1 MNLHPAAALTLN
13 ALVWGT
19 SWWPLRQL
27 AERGLHPL
35 WATAII
41 YAVAVGVILLLRPG
55 ALAQLL
61 RTPVLWVLMLA
72 AGTTNAAFNWGV
84 VAGDVVRVVLLFYL
98 MPLWTVLLARALL
111 REPISPQAGARVL
124 LALLGAAVVLW
135 PPGSGWR
142 GVPWPRSLPDWLGL
156 LGGASFALNNVMLR
170 REAGRPPQALA
181 LAMFLG
187 GAGLA
192 GSLALLLTTTTTAS
206 VTASVAA
213 SVAASLSA
221 AAVSWPP
228 VPQLGSVVLVG
239 VMAALFLVGNLSLQ
253 FGAARLPANVTS
265 VVMLTE
271 VVFAAGS
278 AVWLGG
284 GELTGQSLLGGGLI
298 LMAALL
304 AAVSPSERP
313 ALLPAAGLPVLPALP
328 VLPPNLPATET
339 PGPPGTAR
347 P

>member
-1 MNLHPAAALTLN
+1 MNLPPAWALTLN

-41 YAVAVGVILLLRPG
+41 YAVAAAVILLLRPS
-55 ALAQLL
+55 ALVQLL

-98 MPLWTVLLARALL
+98 MPLWTVLFARALL
-111 REPISPQAGARVL
+111 REPITPQAGARVL

-142 GVPWPRSLPDWLGL
+142 GVPWPGSLPDWLGVV
-156 LGGASFALNNVMLR
+156 GGASFALNNVMLR
-170 REAGRPPQALA
+170 REAGRPAQALA

-192 GSLALLLTTTTTAS
+192 GALALLLTTTGP
-206 VTASVAA
+206 
-213 SVAASLSA
+213 LMGA
-221 AAVSWPP
+221 AAMPWPP
-228 VPQLGSVVLVG
+228 APQLGTVLLVLV
-239 VMAALFLVGNLSLQ
+239 MAVLFLVGNLCLQ

-271 VVFAAGS
+271 VVFAASS

-284 GELTGQSLLGGGLI
+284 GELTAQSLLGGGLI
-298 LMAALL
+298 FMAALL
-304 AAVSPSERP
+304 AAVSPSARP
-313 ALLPAAGLPVLPALP
+313 ARPLPAVKPVPPSALP
-328 VLPPNLPATET
+328 TDLPTDLPPTET
-339 PGPPGTAR
+339 AGPPGAAR
-347 P
+347 R

>member
-41 YAVAVGVILLLRPG
+41 YAVAATVILLLRPG

-61 RTPVLWVLMLA
+61 RMPVLWVLMLA

-98 MPLWTVLLARALL
+98 MPLWTVLFARALL
-111 REPISPQAGARVL
+111 NEPITPQAGARVL

-142 GVPWPRSLPDWLGL
+142 GVPWPRSLPDWLGVI
-156 LGGASFALNNVMLR
+156 GGASFALNNVMLR

-192 GSLALLLTTTTTAS
+192 GSLALLLTTTGTG
-206 VTASVAA
+206 
-213 SVAASLSA
+213 A
-221 AAVSWPP
+221 AAVPWPP
-228 VPQLGSVVLVG
+228 APQLGSVVLVL
-239 VMAALFLVGNLSLQ
+239 VMAALFLAGNLSLQ

-284 GELTGQSLLGGGLI
+284 GELSAQSLLGGGLI
-298 LMAALL
+298 FVAALL
-304 AAVSPSERP
+304 AAVSPSEPP
-313 ALLPAAGLPVLPALP
+313 AVLPTS
-328 VLPPNLPATET
+328 VPPTET
-339 PGPPGTAR
+339 AGPPGAAR
-347 P
+347 R

>member
-1 MNLHPAAALTLN
+1 MKLHPAWALTLN

-41 YAVAVGVILLLRPG
+41 YAVAVAVILLLHPR
-55 ALAQLL
+55 ALAQVL

-98 MPLWTVLLARALL
+98 MPLWTVLFARALL
-111 REPISPQAGARVL
+111 REPVTPQAGARVL

-142 GVPWPRSLPDWLGL
+142 GVPWPHSLPDWLGVV
-156 LGGASFALNNVMLR
+156 GGASFALNNVMLR

-192 GSLALLLTTTTTAS
+192 GALALLLTMPMTAAPMAASLAAS
-206 VTASVAA
+206 VTA
-213 SVAASLSA
+213 
-221 AAVSWPP
+221 AAVQWPP
-228 VPQLGSVVLVG
+228 APQLGAVVLVL

-284 GELTGQSLLGGGLI
+284 GELTAQSLLGGGLI

-304 AAVSPSERP
+304 AAVSPSVGPPTRP
-313 ALLPAAGLPVLPALP
+313 PSPPPTETADPPAA
-328 VLPPNLPATET
+328 
-339 PGPPGTAR
+339 AR
-347 P
+347 R

>member
-1 MNLHPAAALTLN
+1 MSLHPAWALTLN

-41 YAVAVGVILLLRPG
+41 YAVAVAVILLLHPR
-55 ALAQLL
+55 ALAQVL

-98 MPLWTVLLARALL
+98 MPLWTVLFARALL
-111 REPISPQAGARVL
+111 REPVTPQAGARVL
-124 LALLGAAVVLW
+124 LALVGAAVVLW
-135 PPGSGWR
+135 PPGSGWG
-142 GVPWPRSLPDWLGL
+142 GVPWPGSLPDWLGVV
-156 LGGASFALNNVMLR
+156 GGASFALNNVMLR

-187 GAGLA
+187 GACI
-192 GSLALLLTTTTTAS
+192 SALLAVLLSVSTSAPAS
-206 VTASVAA
+206 G
-213 SVAASLSA
+213 A
-221 AAVSWPP
+221 AAVPWPP
-228 VPQLGSVVLVG
+228 VPQADSVGLVL
-239 VMAALFLVGNLSLQ
+239 VMAALFLIGNLALQ

-278 AVWLGG
+278 AVGLGG
-284 GELTGQSLLGGGLI
+284 GKLNAQALLGGGLI
-298 LMAALL
+298 LLAALL
-304 AAVSPSERP
+304 AAVSPSVRSP
-313 ALLPAAGLPVLPALP
+313 PGLPKP
-328 VLPPNLPATET
+328 TET
-339 PGPPGTAR
+339 AGPPGAAR
-347 P
+347 R

>member
-1 MNLHPAAALTLN
+1 MSPALALTFN

-27 AERGLHPL
+27 AARGLHPL

-41 YAVAVGVILLLRPG
+41 YFVAVAVLLLVRPH

-61 RTPVLWVLMLA
+61 RTPVLWVLVLA

-98 MPLWTVLLARALL
+98 MPLWTVLFARVLL
-111 REPISPQAGARVL
+111 REPITPQAGARVL

-135 PPGSGWR
+135 PPGRGWS
-142 GVPWPRSLPDWLGL
+142 GVPWPHSLPDWLGVV
-156 LGGASFALNNVMLR
+156 GGASFALNNVMLR
-170 REAGRPPQALA
+170 REAGRPAQSLA

-187 GAGLA
+187 GACISA
-192 GSLALLLTTTTTAS
+192 SLAVLMAAPTTA
-206 VTASVAA
+206 AG
-213 SVAASLSA
+213 
-221 AAVSWPP
+221 AVPWPP
-228 VPQLGSVVLVG
+228 LPQAPWVLLVL
-239 VMAALFLVGNLSLQ
+239 VMAALFLMGNLALQ

-278 AVWLGG
+278 AMWLGG
-284 GELTGQSLLGGGLI
+284 GELTLQLLLGGGI
-298 LMAALL
+298 ILL
-304 AAVSPSERP
+304 AALWSTFEPG
-313 ALLPAAGLPVLPALP
+313 AAH
-328 VLPPNLPATET
+328 
-339 PGPPGTAR
+339 
-347 P
+347 